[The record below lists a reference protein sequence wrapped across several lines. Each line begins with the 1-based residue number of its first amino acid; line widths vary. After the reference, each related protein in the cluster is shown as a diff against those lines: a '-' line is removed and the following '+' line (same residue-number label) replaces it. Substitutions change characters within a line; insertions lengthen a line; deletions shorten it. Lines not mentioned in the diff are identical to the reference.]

1 MTLNINST
9 QQTKTVV
16 AMFCLASVMFTSSCV
31 VPSANA
37 AEMTVRRNLPYSDQK
52 DDKRRMLDLYLPAG
66 ETEARP
72 LIVWIHG
79 GAWAFGDK
87 RGMHLKPQMFTDQGY
102 AFAAVNYRFVPKVT
116 VADQATDVAT
126 AIAALHRHAKKFSID
141 PKKTFVMGH
150 SAGAHLAALVC
161 TDGRYLKSQGL
172 DLKTIAGCVP
182 VDTAA
187 YNVPEQLKVARGI
200 GVKMYERA
208 FTKDE
213 KKQKHYSPINHIAK
227 GKDIPAFLIFYV
239 ASRKD
244 SRSQSAAFGKALDAA
259 GFKGWLFGAQD
270 KDHGSINR
278 EIGKA
283 GDDVTRNLLSF
294 VSGQLKSK

>member
-1 MTLNINST
+1 MKSIP
-9 QQTKTVV
+9 QTNAVTAIFV
-16 AMFCLASVMFTSSCV
+16 LASFVFATGCF
-31 VPSANA
+31 PSNAIA

-66 ETEARP
+66 ETETRP

-87 RGMHLKPQMFTDQGY
+87 RGIHLKPQMFTDQGY
-102 AFAAVNYRFVPKVT
+102 AFATVNYRFVPKVT
-116 VADQATDVAT
+116 VADQATDIAT
-126 AIAALHRHAKKFSID
+126 AIATLHRHAAKFSID
-141 PKKTFVMGH
+141 PKKTFIMGH

-161 TDGRYLKSQGL
+161 TDASYLKSQEL

-187 YNVPEQLKVARGI
+187 YNVPEQIKVARGI

-208 FTKDE
+208 FTKDVT
-213 KKQKHYSPINHIAK
+213 KQKHYSPINHIAK
-227 GKDIPAFLIFYV
+227 GKNIPPFMIFYV

-244 SRSQSAAFGKALDAA
+244 SSKQSVTFGKALNAA
-259 GFKGWLFGAQD
+259 DVKSWLFGAEG
-270 KDHGSINR
+270 KDHGTINR
-278 EIGKA
+278 KIGKA
-283 GDDVTRNLLSF
+283 GDDVTRNLLGF
-294 VSGQLKSK
+294 VRGQLKKK